1 MDFALRGINPRNKMG
16 ESLKYNVWSWRPLW
30 HIIVNNSDILDEND
44 RYLGQS
50 SGQIEVTGDKH
61 VAVINSLYRVL
72 RNRSHGEV
80 QRALC
85 QSPFLIWNGK
95 KSIVQEM
102 SSGIQQQYNFTWNAA
117 VDFLR
122 FCKSNDGF
130 ALSE

>member
-1 MDFALRGINPRNKMG
+1 MG